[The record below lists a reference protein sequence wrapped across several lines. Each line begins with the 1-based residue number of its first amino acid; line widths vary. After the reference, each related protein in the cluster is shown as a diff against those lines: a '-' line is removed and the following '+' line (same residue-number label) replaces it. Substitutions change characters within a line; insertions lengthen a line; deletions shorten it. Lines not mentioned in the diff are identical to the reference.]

1 MKPKVKKIILLSIVA
16 VACMFLRSD
25 QVNAYTGKVTDENK
39 ITWNYTLE
47 NDEIIEI
54 KYESGEIQENLYIP
68 SYLNGY
74 PLTKI
79 QGDAFQGNMN
89 LKNVIIPNTVK
100 EIEKWAFSS
109 CKNLVG
115 IKIDEDSALTKIG
128 MQAFYGC
135 SNLDNITIPDTV
147 TEIGMDAFD
156 RTIWYDK
163 KPYGEIY
170 INNVLYSYKGEMP
183 ENTNIVIKEGT
194 ISIVARCFDNK
205 KNLVNIEIPD
215 TVVYI
220 GDYAFDDCTGLT
232 SMEVPNSVTYMGE
245 EAFSGCNNLT
255 SVKLSDNLKEIKDY
269 SFSGCDKLQDINI
282 PNAVTNIG
290 KGAFSNCSSLKKV
303 SISNPIEIKDNT
315 FYQCSNLEEV
325 QLLGGALGIGDNAF
339 YSCIK
344 LSDITI
350 LDVSEEYDGKYSIGA
365 NSFSKC
371 QSLTEITIPKNF
383 TRIGSGAFSD
393 CSNLEKVNILGS
405 MEFIGAGAFYGTK
418 ISSGFVEKHIRD
430 KDIVSFVIEE
440 GVGQIGDYT
449 FLGAENLK
457 SVHIPSTVYHI
468 TEKAFYGCNN
478 LETVT
483 ISQDNP
489 CFTIEDGIIYNK
501 NKTILIRCLPGK
513 NTKVEIPNTV
523 TEIEEYAFM
532 GCSKLKGTLTVPGS
546 IKKISEHAFERCTSE
561 ITLVLEEGIES
572 IEARAFSNS
581 HFIGNL
587 TIPNSVTQIRWE
599 AFFNCEKFNGK
610 LNLGKVEYIAT
621 GAFANCSGFTG
632 DLVIPEELSSINPK
646 TFQNCTGFDGKLY
659 VGQKGISID
668 IYAFLNCIK
677 IKEIVGK
684 ISSLSEGAFAN
695 CISLINTGD
704 YEGKGYCPFAY
715 YGCKNLKY
723 INVKKMNDVM
733 YSGFDR
739 ATSLEEVKINEG
751 VTSLCSGIFAR
762 CTSLKTVYIPSTVTN
777 INENA
782 FYGSDNIENIYV
794 AQEKAKVNFDEI
806 LRKYCKNIHY
816 LDDNVYKIEKNVPQ
830 NIKIIDV
837 QNSSKDGIKYGDT
850 YKFKIQAVE
859 GYEISDII
867 VKVKKSGEEIELT
880 GKEADGEVIYEI
892 EEIKED
898 IEIIVTANIEKIYDT
913 DTAIKDT
920 NELNVN
926 IEESD
931 KGNNTGNNNDKSVK
945 KLDINE

>member
-561 ITLVLEEGIES
+561 IPLVLEEGIES

>member
-561 ITLVLEEGIES
+561 IPLVLEEGIES

-880 GKEADGEVIYEI
+880 GKEVDGEVIYEI

-898 IEIIVTANIEKIYDT
+898 IEIIVTANIEKIDDT